1 MYISVKPSLQ
11 ISDSAG
17 FLQVGS
23 TTTDRMLT
31 CISGITRPK
40 PKLKWYRN
48 GIHLLDR
55 NDTNG
60 FSISESTTEYL
71 LELFLV
77 ESVLTMSSD
86 WYQNLDIF
94 TCQAS
99 NEAIHSVVRTV
110 ILSKPGK

>member
-1 MYISVKPSLQ
+1 MYIAVKPSLQ

-23 TTTDRMLT
+23 TTKARMLT

-48 GIHLLDR
+48 GIHLVDL

-60 FSISESTTEYL
+60 FSLSESTTEHL
-71 LELFLV
+71 LQLFLV
-77 ESVLTMSSD
+77 ESILTMSSD
-86 WYQNLDIF
+86 WYQNLDVF

-99 NEAIHSVVRTV
+99 NEASDSVVRTV